1 MTWGNLIVWIFQIL
15 NCKQLNEPRVLVNA
29 EESSKPIETQYLS
42 DHNVC
47 VPQNHAM
54 VLICTYF
61 LVSNNL
67 TGH

>member
-1 MTWGNLIVWIFQIL
+1 MSLEYI
-15 NCKQLNEPRVLVNA
+15 LVNA

-47 VPQNHAM
+47 VPLNHAM
-54 VLICTYF
+54 VLIYTYF

-67 TGH
+67 TDH